1 MNQRCSRVGTVLHR
15 QLLPALFRTR
25 AGCRLL
31 SSTSQAPDDFDG
43 MLKEPSWSVKSLFE
57 SEGSAPAPAIT
68 KKQLYHLLRLSALPL
83 PESEDQEAK
92 MIKDL
97 QSQLKFVRA
106 IQEVDTEGVEPL
118 QSIRD
123 ETQDAQ
129 RENEITVTTLREE
142 LDKEEVVGKRGRIR
156 RRMEVPDAARDE
168 QVNDWDPLS
177 QAPKKL
183 GRFIV
188 VDTAKD

>member
-1 MNQRCSRVGTVLHR
+1 
-15 QLLPALFRTR
+15 
-25 AGCRLL
+25 
-31 SSTSQAPDDFDG
+31 
-43 MLKEPSWSVKSLFE
+43 
-57 SEGSAPAPAIT
+57 
-68 KKQLYHLLRLSALPL
+68 
-83 PESEDQEAK
+83 

-123 ETQDAQ
+123 ETRDAE
-129 RENEITVTTLREE
+129 RENEITVTTLQEE
-142 LDKEEVVGKRGRIR
+142 FNKEEVVGRRGRIR
-156 RRMEVPDAARDE
+156 RRMDVPNAARDE
-168 QVNDWDPLS
+168 QANDWDPLS

-183 GRFIV
+183 GRFII

>member
-1 MNQRCSRVGTVLHR
+1 MIQSCSRVRTGLHW
-15 QLLPALFRTR
+15 QLLTALPRTR
-25 AGCRLL
+25 PGYRLL
-31 SSTSQAPDDFDG
+31 SSTSQAPDDFEG
-43 MLKEPSWSVKSLFE
+43 MLREPSWSVKSLFE

-68 KKQLYHLLRLSALPL
+68 QKKLHHLLRLSALPL
-83 PESEDQEAK
+83 PESEAQEAR

-106 IQEVDTEGVEPL
+106 MQEVDTEGVEPL

-123 ETQDAQ
+123 ETKDAEK
-129 RENEITVTTLREE
+129 ENEITVATLQEE
-142 LDKEEVVGKRGRIR
+142 FDKEEVVGKRGRIR
-156 RRMEVPDAARDE
+156 RRMDVPDAARDE
-168 QVNDWDPLS
+168 QVTDWDPLS